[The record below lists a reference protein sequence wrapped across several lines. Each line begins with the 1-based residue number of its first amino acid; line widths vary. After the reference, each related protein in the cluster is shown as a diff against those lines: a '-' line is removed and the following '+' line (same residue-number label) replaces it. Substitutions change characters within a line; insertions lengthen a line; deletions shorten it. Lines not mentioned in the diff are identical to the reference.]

1 MVWANSIWR
10 ESSALPGKKLC
21 MWHFFYIIFKSRA
34 VLFFLRSGFSH
45 RLLFA
50 DSELLIFPA
59 APVNVSA
66 PSVKSVWTPLSASA
80 ARRIVPEER
89 SISPGPRWVR
99 STRHCMEW
107 GGLRAS
113 PTQFV
118 SADWTGWFYKE
129 GRGGV
134 TPHFLAE
141 GGALWIH
148 LTAARQENVH
158 RRVGLGGPCFCSEGH
173 DNTEWNDKVGS
184 PVQAATANFKLTGII
199 CFFLYYSWDLRR
211 DAASFFFSGNGG
223 AQSD

>member
-59 APVNVSA
+59 APVSVSA

-129 GRGGV
+129 GGGSLPTFSQRV
-134 TPHFLAE
+134 ELCGYIWQLRDKKMCTAE
-141 GGALWIH
+141 
-148 LTAARQENVH
+148 
-158 RRVGLGGPCFCSEGH
+158 
-173 DNTEWNDKVGS
+173 
-184 PVQAATANFKLTGII
+184 
-199 CFFLYYSWDLRR
+199 
-211 DAASFFFSGNGG
+211 
-223 AQSD
+223 